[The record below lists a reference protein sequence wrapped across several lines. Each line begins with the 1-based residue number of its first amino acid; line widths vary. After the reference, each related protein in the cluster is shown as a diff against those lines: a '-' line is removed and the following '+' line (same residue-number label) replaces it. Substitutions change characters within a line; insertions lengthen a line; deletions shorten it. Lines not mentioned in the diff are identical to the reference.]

1 MPYLKLQ
8 KVINEEQVL
17 ELQVNEE
24 RSSLTDQ
31 ERLARLEESE
41 QKVLAEMESLKKT
54 QQDFITEVQELSQA
68 HQIKGN

>member
-8 KVINEEQVL
+8 KVINEEQVM

-24 RSSLTDQ
+24 RSCLTDQ

-54 QQDFITEVQELSQA
+54 QQDFIT
-68 HQIKGN
+68 